1 MLKSPFFSFA
11 KDVVS
16 IYFDKRISRSAAE
29 LAFFFT
35 LTFFP
40 LLICINALSDLVH
53 LNESP
58 LLELLSRFIPESS
71 AIILTDYLDYI
82 SGNQSTALF
91 VGGLILMVTSSSAA
105 FRSLLNI
112 TGDVYGKPLFSS
124 LRTFFVSFLSSFIL
138 LLVLYI
144 SILLLVTGDWFISF
158 LNLNFGLSSSIL
170 FAWRWLRFLLLFAF
184 LFGML
189 FLYYRLPIARRH
201 ERPPVIW
208 GTLFSSAA
216 LLIVSM
222 IFSWFI
228 GMSSRYQLV
237 YGSLAAMIILMLWL
251 YLCGNIF
258 ILGSVVN
265 FVYEKHWYEQPSE
278 QLTRRK
284 SSI

>member
-1 MLKSPFFSFA
+1 VLKSPFFSFTA
-11 KDVVS
+11 DVVS
-16 IYFDKRISRSAAE
+16 LYFDKRVSRSAAE

-58 LLELLSRFIPESS
+58 FLELLSKFMPESS
-71 AIILTDYLDYI
+71 AIVLTDYLDYI

-91 VGGLILMVTSSSAA
+91 IGGLILMVSSSSAA
-105 FRSLLNI
+105 FRCLLNI
-112 TGDVYGKPLFSS
+112 TGDIYGQSLFSA
-124 LRTFFVSFLSSFIL
+124 LRNLIVSFLSSALL
-138 LLVLYI
+138 LLVLYT
-144 SILLLVTGDWFISF
+144 SILLLVTGDWFISL
-158 LNLNFGLSSSIL
+158 LNVHFGLSSAIL
-170 FAWRWLRFLLLFAF
+170 SAWKWLRFLLLFAF

-189 FLYYRLPIARRH
+189 FLYYQVPIIRRRR
-201 ERPPVIW
+201 RPPVIW

-216 LLIVSM
+216 LLVVSI

-237 YGSLAAMIILMLWL
+237 YGSLAAIVILMLWL
-251 YLCGNIF
+251 YLCGNIL

-265 FVYEKHWYEQPSE
+265 FVYGEHWQA
-278 QLTRRK
+278 RRLG
-284 SSI
+284 S